1 MLEQRK
7 IQKPYFGTKNV
18 KLVWERLQTLSALI
32 SNKNKQRFSLTGGNL
47 EKFLQLSSSRVK
59 LNYQLVANKP

>member
-32 SNKNKQRFSLTGGNL
+32 SNKKNNVFRSQVEIWKNFY
-47 EKFLQLSSSRVK
+47 
-59 LNYQLVANKP
+59 NYQVPGSN